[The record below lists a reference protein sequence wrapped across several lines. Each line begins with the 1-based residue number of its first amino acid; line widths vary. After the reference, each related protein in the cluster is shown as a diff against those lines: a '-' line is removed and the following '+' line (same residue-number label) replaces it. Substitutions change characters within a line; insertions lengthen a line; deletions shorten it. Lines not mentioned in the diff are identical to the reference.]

1 MGNVPFLRM
10 KAKYLQQELSRAQR
24 EYEQSKV
31 ELDIFINH
39 QNYDQFLNRLKSLE
53 EQKNRKNKAPSSPTT
68 APVLKA
74 KQNLFSSKDL
84 PLIQEQ
90 KEKEVIKKKQEEE
103 NIETFKPIGGLN
115 DGFFADLGDDDDIF
129 NNEEDEDNDD
139 LKDDDFELNEKKDTK
154 PIHSMIKK
162 IKTKISTDDDDDNEK
177 DDDQEGI
184 Q

>member
-39 QNYDQFLNRLKSLE
+39 QNYDQFLNRLKSLK

-90 KEKEVIKKKQEEE
+90 KEEEKKQSLIKKQE

-115 DGFFADLGDDDDIF
+115 DDFFADLG
-129 NNEEDEDNDD
+129 
-139 LKDDDFELNEKKDTK
+139 
-154 PIHSMIKK
+154 
-162 IKTKISTDDDDDNEK
+162 
-177 DDDQEGI
+177 
-184 Q
+184 